1 MKKIFLFF
9 CVYYFV
15 KFTSATKL
23 VVGIVVDQMKMEYL
37 YRFSDDFSS
46 NGFKRLINN
55 GYTFQNM
62 HFNFMPTYTGP
73 GHASIYTGT
82 TPDTHGIVGNEWFS
96 RTLGKKCIVQ
106 MMLA

>member
-1 MKKIFLFF
+1 L
-9 CVYYFV
+9 
-15 KFTSATKL
+15 SNLQAQDRPKL

-37 YRFSDDFSS
+37 YRFSDDFS

-106 MMLA
+106 MMLVR

>member
-1 MKKIFLFF
+1 MCILLHKILIIENI
-9 CVYYFV
+9 FV
-15 KFTSATKL
+15 LAFITVKSQATKTKIGSGYCGRPDENGVL
-23 VVGIVVDQMKMEYL
+23 VS
-37 YRFSDDFSS
+37 FSDDFSS

-82 TPDTHGIVGNEWFS
+82 TPDTHG
-96 RTLGKKCIVQ
+96 
-106 MMLA
+106 M